1 MNLLLCI
8 AVCATLLFVVQAESI
23 NFKNCDA
30 NGTVT
35 SMDVSPCPVQP
46 CVFHKGDDA
55 SVKVCFKA
63 PASSNNLTAE
73 IDGIVAGIPVKFPMP
88 NPNGCYQSG
97 IECPISK
104 SQTYCYTSNLAVL
117 PSYPSIRIVVRWS
130 LFGDGKVP
138 EFCVLF
144 PVEID
149 NAGRETPTGREVDTP
164 TGREIDTPTETEVD
178 TSSREDR
185 NTE

>member
-1 MNLLLCI
+1 MNVLLCI
-8 AVCATLLFVVQAESI
+8 AVCATLLFVAQAESI

-35 SMDVSPCPVQP
+35 SMDVAPCPVQP
-46 CVFHKGDDA
+46 CVFHKGDNA
-55 SVKVCFKA
+55 TVKICFTA

-73 IDGIVAGIPVKFPMP
+73 IDGVVAGIPVKFPMP

-97 IECPISK
+97 IGCPISK
-104 SQTYCYTSNLAVL
+104 GQTYCYTNNLAVL
-117 PSYPSIRIVVRWS
+117 PSYPSIRLVVKWS
-130 LFGDGKVP
+130 LFGDDKVP

-149 NAGRETPTGREVDTP
+149 GAGRDTPTEREVDTP
-164 TGREIDTPTETEVD
+164 
-178 TSSREDR
+178 SRKDGNIE
-185 NTE
+185 